1 MNFSDSPLE
10 HSTPLGKIVKRKTV
24 AKTGKYFVSLLTLL
38 TLATQPLAETSKVD
52 AGDIASYVKLLNKS
66 TSSVAVGD
74 TKTITWKF
82 STRKRNGMI
91 EIDITSDQ
99 GIRIEKGYS
108 NFSLP
113 LDENRVYEVP
123 VKITAT
129 GEGPQNIYFKV
140 SDVSTGD
147 KAHVGSMSMTVTVK
161 NAG

>member
-1 MNFSDSPLE
+1 MNFPDSPLE
-10 HSTPLGKIVKRKTV
+10 YSTSPKNLSGSKAT
-24 AKTGKYFVSLLTLL
+24 AKAGRYVIGLLTLL
-38 TLATQPLAETSKVD
+38 AATTQPLAETSRVD
-52 AGDIASYVKLLNKS
+52 PGDIASYVKLVTKS
-66 TSSVAVGD
+66 ASSVAVGD
-74 TKTITWKF
+74 TKTIIWKF

-91 EIDITSDQ
+91 EIDITSDN

-108 NFSLP
+108 NYSLP

-140 SDVSTGD
+140 SDVSTGE
-147 KAHVGSMSMTVTVK
+147 KAHVGSMSMIVNVK

>member
-1 MNFSDSPLE
+1 MKLSDSPFELLKLARNPK
-10 HSTPLGKIVKRKTV
+10 TKRFSQYLIGL
-24 AKTGKYFVSLLTLL
+24 AALL
-38 TLATQPLAETSKVD
+38 TLAIQPHAETSSKVD
-52 AGDIASYVKLLNKS
+52 AGDIASYVKLMTKS
-66 TSSVAVGD
+66 ASSVTVGD
-74 TKTITWKF
+74 TKTIVWKF

-91 EIDITSDQ
+91 EIDITADN

-140 SDVSTGD
+140 SDVSKGE
-147 KAHVGSMSMTVTVK
+147 KEAVGSMSMTVTVK

>member
-10 HSTPLGKIVKRKTV
+10 HSNHPKNLTISKVIFKG
-24 AKTGKYFVSLLTLL
+24 GKYLIGLITLL
-38 TLATQPLAETSKVD
+38 TLAVQPQAETRAD
-52 AGDIASYVKLLNKS
+52 AGDVSSYVKLVTKS
-66 TSSVAVGD
+66 ASSVVVGD
-74 TKTITWKF
+74 TKTIIWKF
-82 STRKRNGMI
+82 STRKRNGVI
-91 EIDITSDQ
+91 EIDITSDN

-129 GEGPQNIYFKV
+129 GEGPQNIYFTV

-147 KAHVGSMSMTVTVK
+147 KARVGSMSMTVTVK